1 MKSRLSRLMED
12 CESAL
17 KALEEG
23 VAVAKSDLEIE
34 GAIKRFELTYELAWR
49 LIKELLEILGVVCR
63 NPRLCFKLAYENG
76 LIQEQEVWLRMI
88 ENRNRL
94 VHVYSYW
101 DSRQIFENVRK
112 NYLGEF
118 IKLKE
123 RVEGLIKEVG
133 L

>member
-12 CESAL
+12 CEGAL

-34 GAIKRFELTYELAWR
+34 GAIKRLELTYELAWR

-76 LIQEQEVWLRMI
+76 LTQEQEVWLRMI

>member
-12 CESAL
+12 CEGAL

-34 GAIKRFELTYELAWR
+34 GAINRFELTYELAWR

-63 NPRLCFKLAYENG
+63 NPRLCFKLAYENC